1 MTVLYGQIKPTSSAR
16 GCGDSAAMLQA
27 SGFQTMGRRALSVGA
42 ALLALQAAACADLP
56 ATSGPKPQV
65 KAPEVYKD
73 ERSFAAPA
81 TDWPTDRWWDAYGD
95 AQLSGLID
103 EALKGS
109 PTLAQAEARLVAAS
123 ANTMISRS
131 ATLPSVQADGQVSV
145 TEQSLIE
152 GFPPFIQ
159 ELLPRGYIDNG
170 RLALDASYDLDL
182 FGKNRAA
189 LKASVSDEAATRA
202 DLAEARL
209 TLSAAVALDYADLAR
224 LGAERDAA
232 AEAVRNRQETSHLTA
247 ERVENGLDTRAELKQ
262 AEANTPSSEA
272 DVEALDEQI
281 LLTRHRIAAL
291 LGEGPDRGLDVA
303 MPKTEAVKAFG
314 LPADLRLHLVG
325 RRPDIVAARLR
336 AEAASRRIDVAKAQ
350 FYPDITLNAYVGQQ
364 SLGLSQLFNPAAAI
378 GSFGPAITL
387 PIFEGGRLRGQYR
400 GARADYAAAVSAYD
414 ATLTQA
420 LQDVADAS
428 ASAQSAARQLADRR
442 AALTAGEQAYA
453 VARERYQGG
462 LSPYV
467 SVLSA
472 ENALIEERRAYAD
485 AQSRAFSLDIAL
497 IRALGGGYVAA

>member
-1 MTVLYGQIKPTSSAR
+1 MSQMELTKLGK
-16 GCGDSAAMLQA
+16 AALA
-27 SGFQTMGRRALSVGA
+27 AGA
-42 ALLALQAAACADLP
+42 AVLALQAAACADLP
-56 ATSGPKPQV
+56 ATSGPPPRVKP
-65 KAPEVYKD
+65 PEAYQD
-73 ERSFAAPA
+73 ERSFTAPSGE
-81 TDWPTDRWWDAYGD
+81 WPSDRWWDAYKD

-109 PTLAQAEARLVAAS
+109 PTLAQAEARLISAS
-123 ANTMISRS
+123 ASTMVSRS
-131 ATLPSVQADGQVSV
+131 AMLPSVSGEAQVAE
-145 TEQSLIE
+145 TESSLIE

-159 ELLPRGYIDNG
+159 QLLPHGYIDNG

-189 LKASVSDEAATRA
+189 LKASVSEEAATAA

-209 TLSAAVALDYADLAR
+209 TLSTAVAQAYADLAR

-247 ERVENGLDTRAELKQ
+247 ERVANGLDTRAELKQ
-262 AEANTPSSEA
+262 AEAATPASQA

-291 LGEGPDRGLDVA
+291 LGEGPDRGLDIA
-303 MPKTEAVKAFG
+303 MPKAEAVKAFG

-336 AEAASRRIDVAKAQ
+336 AEAAARRVDAAKAQ

-400 GARADYAAAVSAYD
+400 GARADYAAAVDAYA
-414 ATLTQA
+414 AT
-420 LQDVADAS
+420 
-428 ASAQSAARQLADRR
+428 QLAERR

-453 VARERYQGG
+453 VAEERYQGG

-472 ENALIEERRAYAD
+472 ENAVIDERRAFAD
-485 AQSRAFSLDIAL
+485 AQSRAFSLDITL

>member
-1 MTVLYGQIKPTSSAR
+1 MH
-16 GCGDSAAMLQA
+16 
-27 SGFQTMGRRALSVGA
+27 QTRTTRFSRRALAGGA
-42 ALLALQAAACADLP
+42 VVLALQAAACADLP
-56 ATSGPKPQV
+56 ATSGPAPKMKPAETYQ
-65 KAPEVYKD
+65 D
-73 ERSFAAPA
+73 QRSFAAPA
-81 TDWPTDRWWDAYGD
+81 SDWPGDRWWDAYGD
-95 AQLSGLID
+95 PQLSGLID

-109 PTLAQAEARLVAAS
+109 PTLAQAEARLISAS
-123 ANTMISRS
+123 ASTMVSRS
-131 ATLPSVQADGQVSV
+131 ATLPSIDGSGQVSE
-145 TEQSLIE
+145 TEASLIE

-159 ELLPRGYIDNG
+159 QLLPRGYIDNG

-189 LKASVSDEAATRA
+189 LKAAVSEEAATAA

-209 TLSAAVALDYADLAR
+209 TLSTAVAQGYADLAR

-262 AEANTPSSEA
+262 AEAATPASQA

-291 LGEGPDRGLDVA
+291 LGEGPDRGLDIT

-314 LPADLRLHLVG
+314 LPVDLRLHLIG

-336 AEAASRRIDVAKAQ
+336 AEAAAHRVASAKAQ

-400 GARADYAAAVSAYD
+400 GAKADYAAAVDAYD

-428 ASAQSAARQLADRR
+428 ASAQSAAIQLDQRR
-442 AALTAGEQAYA
+442 AALRAGEQAYA

-472 ENALIEERRAYAD
+472 ENAVIDERRAYAD
-485 AQSRAFSLDIAL
+485 AESRAFSLDIAL
-497 IRALGGGYVAA
+497 IHALGGGFVAT

>member
-1 MTVLYGQIKPTSSAR
+1 MSQTSQLGFRRTLGIGGAVLAVQ
-16 GCGDSAAMLQA
+16 L
-27 SGFQTMGRRALSVGA
+27 
-42 ALLALQAAACADLP
+42 AACADLP
-56 ATSGPKPQV
+56 ATSGPTPQV
-65 KAPEVYKD
+65 KPPEVYQD
-73 ERSFAAPA
+73 QRSLAAPA
-81 TDWPTDRWWDAYGD
+81 SDWPTDRWWDAYGD

-109 PTLAQAEARLVAAS
+109 PTLAQAEQRLVSAS
-123 ANTMISRS
+123 GATMVSRS
-131 ATLPSVQADGQVSV
+131 NTLPSVHGEADVAV

-159 ELLPRGYIDNG
+159 ELLPHGYIDNG

-189 LKASVSDEAATRA
+189 LKAAVSEEAATAA

-209 TLSAAVALDYADLAR
+209 TLATAVATAYADLAR
-224 LGAERDAA
+224 LGAERAAA

-262 AEANTPSSEA
+262 AEAATPTSEA

-291 LGEGPDRGLDVA
+291 LGEGPDRGLDIA
-303 MPKTEAVKAFG
+303 IPSTEAVKAFG

-336 AEAASRRIDVAKAQ
+336 AEAAARRIDVAKAS
-350 FYPDITLNAYVGQQ
+350 FYPDVTLNAYVGQQ

-387 PIFEGGRLRGQYR
+387 PIFEGGRLRGEYR
-400 GARADYAAAVSAYD
+400 GARADYAAAVDAYD

-442 AALTAGEQAYA
+442 AALAAGEQAYA
-453 VARERYQGG
+453 VAQERYQGG
-462 LSPYV
+462 LSPFV
-467 SVLSA
+467 AVLAA
-472 ENALIEERRAYAD
+472 EDALILERRAFAD
-485 AQSRAFSLDIAL
+485 AESRAFSLDVAL

>member
-1 MTVLYGQIKPTSSAR
+1 MHKTRTTKLT
-16 GCGDSAAMLQA
+16 
-27 SGFQTMGRRALSVGA
+27 RRALAAGA
-42 ALLALQAAACADLP
+42 AVLALQAAACADLP
-56 ATSGPKPQV
+56 ATSGPPPKIEPVETYQ
-65 KAPEVYKD
+65 D
-73 ERSFAAPA
+73 QRSFTAPA
-81 TDWPTDRWWDAYGD
+81 ADWPADRWWDAYGD

-103 EALKGS
+103 EALKNS
-109 PTLAQAEARLVAAS
+109 PTLAQTEARLTSALAQSQVA
-123 ANTMISRS
+123 RS
-131 ATLPSVQADGQVSV
+131 ALLPTIEGQATVAV

-159 ELLPRGYIDNG
+159 QLLPRGYIDNG

-189 LKASVSDEAATRA
+189 LKAAVSEEAATAA

-209 TLSAAVALDYADLAR
+209 TLSTAVAQGYADLAR

-262 AEANTPSSEA
+262 AEAATPASKA
-272 DVEALDEQI
+272 DVESLDEQI

-291 LGEGPDRGLDVA
+291 LGEGPDRGLQVA
-303 MPKTEAVKAFG
+303 MPRTEAVKAFG

-336 AEAASRRIDVAKAQ
+336 AEAAARQIDVAKAQ
-350 FYPDITLNAYVGQQ
+350 FYPDVTLNAYVGQQ
-364 SLGLSQLFNPAAAI
+364 SLGITQLFNPAAAI

-400 GARADYAAAVSAYD
+400 GARADYAAAVDAYD

-428 ASAQSAARQLADRR
+428 ASAQSAATQLADRR
-442 AALTAGEQAYA
+442 AALDAGQQAYA

-467 SVLSA
+467 SVLTA
-472 ENALIEERRAYAD
+472 ENAVIDERRAFAD

-497 IRALGGGYVAA
+497 IRALGGGYAGD